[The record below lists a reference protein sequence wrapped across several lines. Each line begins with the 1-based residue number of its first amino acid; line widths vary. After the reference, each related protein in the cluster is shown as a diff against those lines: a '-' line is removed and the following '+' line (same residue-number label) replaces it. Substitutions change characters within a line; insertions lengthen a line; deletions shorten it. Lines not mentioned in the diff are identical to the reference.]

1 MAKRFSQIARG
12 HAQVEL
18 TTATTIDG
26 IVVEFALRPMPSG
39 VDGDVLDAA
48 HAETVKRNATPKDG
62 EPIYDYWM
70 GVYTLLHAAVDP
82 ESDPKKPA
90 LFFDGGV
97 EDIRSAFSRE
107 QIAALLQKQRVLQQ
121 KCDPRPSKMGPGEF
135 MAWVMKEAVAEEGEE
150 DPTERWHP
158 WLRTSSVRTLASL
171 YMSLLRD
178 KSLSSS
184 DSPSQAASSPTP
196 SEVAAATSVPAAEQE
211 AARVEVGDLAP
222 AAVQAIL
229 DDDALNS
236 LKDGP

>member
-1 MAKRFSQIARG
+1 MGKRFSQIVRG
-12 HAQVEL
+12 NAQVEL
-18 TTATTIDG
+18 ATATTIDG

-70 GVYTLLHAAVDP
+70 GVFTLLHAAVDP
-82 ESDPKKPA
+82 ESDPKKPV

-97 EDIRSAFSRE
+97 EDIRGAFSRE
-107 QIAALLQKQRVLQQ
+107 QIAALLQQQRVLQRN
-121 KCDPRPSKMGPGEF
+121 CDPRPMKQGPGEF
-135 MAWVMKEAVAEEGEE
+135 MATVMREAVAEEG
-150 DPTERWHP
+150 DDFPFLRWHP
-158 WLRTSSVRTLASL
+158 SLQTSWVRTIAGL
-171 YMSLLRD
+171 YMNLLRD
-178 KSLSSS
+178 RSLSSS

-196 SEVAAATSVPAAEQE
+196 SEVAAATNVPAAEQE
-211 AARVEVGDLAP
+211 AARLEVGDLAP

-229 DDDALNS
+229 DEDALNG